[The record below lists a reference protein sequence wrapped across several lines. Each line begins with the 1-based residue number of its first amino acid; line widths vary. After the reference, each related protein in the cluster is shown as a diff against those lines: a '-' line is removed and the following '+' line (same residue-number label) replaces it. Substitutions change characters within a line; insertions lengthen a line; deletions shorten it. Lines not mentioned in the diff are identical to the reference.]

1 MSIQA
6 LLNVNQIAARKGA
19 SELEFAVKK
28 VHSLDASK
36 GGPDGYLKAIIR
48 RVEGIVIEEIRKFY
62 PEDNFLGAESG
73 SEVNNSNITWVLKAI
88 DGETNFINGYPH
100 FALSLCSLID
110 EVPSTAVI
118 IDPLR
123 REEFSA
129 SKGSGADLN
138 NGKIRVSKQQG
149 LSGSMVSFF
158 KNNETK
164 EDYSYDFDKTYK
176 EIANQD
182 LSIRTSGSV
191 ALDLAYISTGRLDAI
206 WAHGAKLWD
215 VAAGLLIAQESGALI
230 SNFNGDPK
238 YLDGDHFICSSP
250 KVYKSILKSVKPYFK
265 TQGNSSNSAPSGSG
279 TAKSS

>member
-1 MSIQA
+1 MSKQA
-6 LLNVNQIAARKGA
+6 LLNVGQIAARKGA

-48 RVEGIVIEEIRKFY
+48 RVEGIVIDEIRKFY
-62 PEDNFLGAESG
+62 PEDNFLGVESG
-73 SEVNNSNITWVLKAI
+73 SEINNSNITWVLKAI

-100 FALSLCSLID
+100 FALSLCSLVD
-110 EVPSTAVI
+110 DVPTTAVI

-129 SKGSGADLN
+129 SKGSGADMN
-138 NGKIRVSKQQG
+138 NVKIRVSKQQG
-149 LSGSMVSFF
+149 LSNSMISFF
-158 KNNETK
+158 KNSEIEK
-164 EDYSYDFDKTYK
+164 EYSYDFDKTYK

-182 LSIRTSGSV
+182 LSMRTSGSIG
-191 ALDLAYISTGRLDAI
+191 LDLAYIATGRLDAM
-206 WAHGAKLWD
+206 WANGVKLWD

-230 SNFNGDPK
+230 SNFNGDPN
-238 YLDGDHFICSSP
+238 YLDGDHFICSTP

-265 TQGNSSNSAPSGSG
+265 A
-279 TAKSS
+279 